1 MKKSNYFGKK
11 YWLNLA
17 KKWQL
22 VKPPIRPSKE
32 DLKIYEKLLKKN
44 KIRNNILILGAT
56 PELRELALKYGKQ
69 IVVCDINLNMILAMT
84 ELMRHKNKKEIWIK
98 ADWVS
103 VPLKH
108 NHFDAILG
116 DVINTNVGWEKINI
130 FHKHLA
136 NILKPKGIF
145 VTRSFFATS
154 KERAIKIFEAIIK
167 NITKKKKPTLKDLA
181 HLKIA
186 LEILS
191 YNPRKKIVT
200 IGPKFYQKI
209 YNTYIKKYKV
219 SPKKRKLILSRLL
232 KLYSLSKIDKSW
244 RAPTE
249 NEDDK
254 LLKRYF
260 KIAEKIY
267 SPDPF
272 FKNLWPIYCLRK
284 K

>member
-108 NHFDAILG
+108 NHFDAILIKSVNG
-116 DVINTNVGWEKINI
+116 LKTTFCLQKEGKYFAALAELVAVI
-130 FHKHLA
+130 L
-136 NILKPKGIF
+136 
-145 VTRSFFATS
+145 
-154 KERAIKIFEAIIK
+154 
-167 NITKKKKPTLKDLA
+167 
-181 HLKIA
+181 
-186 LEILS
+186 
-191 YNPRKKIVT
+191 
-200 IGPKFYQKI
+200 
-209 YNTYIKKYKV
+209 
-219 SPKKRKLILSRLL
+219 
-232 KLYSLSKIDKSW
+232 
-244 RAPTE
+244 
-249 NEDDK
+249 
-254 LLKRYF
+254 
-260 KIAEKIY
+260 
-267 SPDPF
+267 
-272 FKNLWPIYCLRK
+272 
-284 K
+284 